1 MSRHI
6 HTVLV
11 LLVVACFS
19 AAALAQVGY
28 ESPGAYQ
35 ARVID
40 EHWRDPARN
49 RVIPL
54 RIRVPAAPGSRPV
67 ILFSHG
73 LGGSADSGRA
83 WGEHWAS
90 YGFIVIH
97 MQHPGSDA
105 HVWQNAQRPA
115 LALRQAASAEQY
127 LARVND
133 VRFVLDELQR
143 RTLTAAD
150 WARLADVA
158 RIGMSGHSFG
168 AVTTLA
174 VAGRGV
180 AKSARQ
186 ETAGG
191 NLADAHPRAFIA
203 FSPQSRGERD
213 RASFG
218 AIDRPVFTVTGTEDG
233 EVGAGLGVAPALR
246 LLPFEF
252 MPAGDKYLLNLSGAD
267 HMTFNGVGRRSGALT
282 RQAKPDPARD
292 ALHERLIKGTT
303 TAFWLAFL
311 ADDAAAKSWLLAA
324 DAYIGTAGEFK
335 RR

>member
-1 MSRHI
+1 MSRHA

-11 LLVVACFS
+11 LLVMACSS
-19 AAALAQVGY
+19 AAALAQVSY

-40 EHWRDPARN
+40 EHWRDPARD

-73 LGGSADSGRA
+73 LGGSVDSGRS

-133 VRFVLDELQR
+133 VRFVLD
-143 RTLTAAD
+143 
-150 WARLADVA
+150 
-158 RIGMSGHSFG
+158 
-168 AVTTLA
+168 
-174 VAGRGV
+174 
-180 AKSARQ
+180 
-186 ETAGG
+186 
-191 NLADAHPRAFIA
+191 
-203 FSPQSRGERD
+203 
-213 RASFG
+213 
-218 AIDRPVFTVTGTEDG
+218 
-233 EVGAGLGVAPALR
+233 
-246 LLPFEF
+246 
-252 MPAGDKYLLNLSGAD
+252 
-267 HMTFNGVGRRSGALT
+267 
-282 RQAKPDPARD
+282 
-292 ALHERLIKGTT
+292 
-303 TAFWLAFL
+303 
-311 ADDAAAKSWLLAA
+311 
-324 DAYIGTAGEFK
+324 
-335 RR
+335 